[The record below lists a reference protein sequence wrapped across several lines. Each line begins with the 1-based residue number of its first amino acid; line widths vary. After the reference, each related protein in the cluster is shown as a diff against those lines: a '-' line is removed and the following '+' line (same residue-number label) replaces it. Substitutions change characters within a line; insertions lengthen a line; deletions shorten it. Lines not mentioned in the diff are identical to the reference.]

1 MEQQLTQLENG
12 LKKIK
17 NKESMIYF
25 LTQDTN
31 GTASASVA
39 NTYQYVKY
47 LREAGYKA
55 EILYEKKDY
64 KGVGEWLGSEYTELP
79 HCTIEDGELNSNHT
93 LNPKLF

>member
-39 NTYQYVKY
+39 NTACSP
-47 LREAGYKA
+47 L
-55 EILYEKKDY
+55 I
-64 KGVGEWLGSEYTELP
+64 
-79 HCTIEDGELNSNHT
+79 
-93 LNPKLF
+93 PK